1 MTRGESGFSSLK
13 AESSP
18 LKALRCSKRLI
29 KLDAIDTA
37 LYRSW
42 ISAGH
47 VHGQRLALKNSYM
60 SSSWKTHIDGCFM
73 PFVLNIRAC
82 SSIELLML
90 NTVFLKRLCF

>member
-29 KLDAIDTA
+29 KLDAIDTRCTA
-37 LYRSW
+37 LG
-42 ISAGH
+42 SAGH

-60 SSSWKTHIDGCFM
+60 GLLWKTHIDGCFM
-73 PFVLNIRAC
+73 PFVLNNHAC
-82 SSIELLML
+82 SSIELFML
-90 NTVFLKRLCF
+90 NTVFLKRPCF